1 MKRYV
6 VAYITRRGRTDWP
19 HAKTVEA
26 ENAKDARRLF
36 DKWYW
41 EGVNLADRKPHPFHI
56 TVKRFDGLTRCPLC
70 GSMMDELNDP
80 DTAYVC
86 QNDLRCGLK
95 VKRKPS

>member
-26 ENAKDARRLF
+26 ENAKDARGLF

-41 EGVNLADRKPHPFHI
+41 EGVNPADHKPHPFHI

-70 GSMMDELNDP
+70 GSLLEEQNDP
-80 DTAYVC
+80 DMGYIC
-86 QNDLRCGLK
+86 SFLRCGLK
-95 VKRKPS
+95 IKRKAQ